1 MKKSTDFPRL
11 KDPKEIKPKASFTD
25 KLFNA
30 LNSGYTLIAFG
41 VVLIILYAIVI
52 YFTEEKVK
60 KQIDDV
66 LVELNSNGFGVSY
79 KISRSFNSSI
89 GGLYI
94 DDLSLTAPANMG
106 GWEFKSSRI
115 PVQCYPLIRKVTF
128 NLSGTHSLDAKT
140 IKKILLVV
148 NDARLVVTDMDHRD
162 YPEMTF
168 NLRGLTAASPASMIG
183 FGINFLN
190 FKFVPNELKYTY
202 DFKLYETTLPAYMKQ
217 HLPKKMEYLSLVG
230 DVKGFSESRKKPLLV
245 DWWENNGI
253 VNVSAGEI
261 IWSPFMSKFNGT
273 FSFDNHFDVS
283 GSGMGTF
290 YNLFT
295 LIDAYEK
302 ASYIKQSSSSMAK
315 IVLGNQLT
323 RKKGESQDS
332 ISAPINYQNKAFSI
346 GPVRLD

>member
-11 KDPKEIKPKASFTD
+11 KDPKEVKPKTSFSD
-25 KLFNA
+25 KLLNT
-30 LNSGYTLIAFG
+30 LNSVYTVIGFG
-41 VVLIILYAIVI
+41 VIILVLYGVMI
-52 YFTEEKVK
+52 YFTEETVK
-60 KQIDDV
+60 KQIDNV

-94 DDLSLTAPANMG
+94 DDFSLTAPENMG
-106 GWEFKSSRI
+106 GWTFKSSRI
-115 PVQCYPLIRKVTF
+115 PVQCYPLTRKVTF

-140 IKKILLVV
+140 IKKILFVV
-148 NDARLVVTDMDHRD
+148 NDAKLIVTDMDHKD
-162 YPEMTF
+162 YPEIDF

-183 FGINFLN
+183 FGINFWT
-190 FKFVPNELKYTY
+190 FKFAPKDLKYTY
-202 DFKLYETTLPAYMKQ
+202 DFKLYETSLPAYMKQ
-217 HLPKKMEYLSLVG
+217 HLPKKMEYLSLIG
-230 DVKGFSESRKKPLLV
+230 EVKGFSESRKKPLLL

-253 VNVSAGEI
+253 VDITAGEM

-273 FSFDNHFDVS
+273 FSFDNRYSVS

-295 LIDAYEK
+295 LVDAYEK
-302 ASYIKQSSSSMAK
+302 AAYIKQSSASMTK
-315 IVLGNQLT
+315 IVLGNMLT